1 MDNRNLILAIVLSV
15 AIVFIY
21 EWQFAPKPPPSEVAG
36 SEQTQAPEGGEGLR
50 EVPVPGHGATDADA
64 PRPSADIAAADT
76 AAGRGLGRAAAIA
89 AIAAAP
95 RVRIDSPQLHG
106 SISLAGARIDDLT
119 LARYRETVDRD
130 SPEIVLLSPK
140 EATNAYYAY
149 FGWVGEGDVAVPGP
163 DTVWTAHRR
172 VLAPDSPLILS
183 WENGEGL
190 RFVQTITLDRDY
202 MFTVIQRVENTTAS
216 PVTVFPFGLV
226 SRRGTPDVS
235 RFFILHEGL
244 LGVFNG
250 TLDEVD
256 YDDLQ
261 DEGAITNT
269 TTGGWIGITDKYWLT
284 ALVPDQQ
291 TEVGT
296 RFFHRLADGDDRYQ
310 VDFLRPALEV
320 PPHGTADATSR
331 LFAGAKEVAL
341 LDGYAET
348 YGIELFDRAID
359 FGWFY
364 FLTKPIFYTLIF
376 INGHVGNF
384 GVAILLL
391 TVVIKLIFFPLANK
405 SYRAMSKLKKLQ
417 PETVKLRERFGDD
430 KAKMNQELMALY
442 KREKANPASGCLPMV
457 VQIPVFF
464 ALYKVL
470 FVTIE
475 MRQAPFFGW
484 IKDLSQADPTSL
496 FNLFGLLPFAPPDFL
511 MIGIWP
517 LIMGASMF
525 IQQRLNP
532 QPADPIQAKIFLM
545 LPVVFTVILA
555 PFPAG
560 LVIYWA
566 WNNTLSILQQ
576 WVIMKRMG
584 AIS

>member
-1 MDNRNLILAIVLSV
+1 MDNRNLILAIVFSV
-15 AIVFIY
+15 AIVIIY
-21 EWQFAPKPPPSEVAG
+21 DAFFPATQPPPSEVA
-36 SEQTQAPEGGEGLR
+36 SPEQSQAPKGDEGPR
-50 EVPVPGHGATDADA
+50 EIPLPGRGVTEAQ
-64 PRPSADIAAADT
+64 RPSAGQALERAAVIAAAS
-76 AAGRGLGRAAAIA
+76 
-89 AIAAAP
+89 
-95 RVRIDSPQLHG
+95 RVAIDSAQLHG

-130 SPEIVLLSPK
+130 SPEIVLLSPQDT
-140 EATNAYYAY
+140 ANAYYAY
-149 FGWVGEGDVAVPGP
+149 FGWVGEDDVAVPGP
-163 DTVWTAHRR
+163 DTVWTANRR
-172 VLAPDSPLILS
+172 VLAPDSPVTLS

-190 RFVQTITLDRDY
+190 RFVQTIALDRNY
-202 MFTVIQRVENTTAS
+202 MFTVVQRVENNSAS

-226 SRRGTPDVS
+226 SRRGTPEVS

-250 TLDEVD
+250 TLEEED

-261 DEGAITNT
+261 DVGAITNT

-284 ALVPDQQ
+284 ALVPDQNK
-291 TEVGT
+291 EVFARFRHWNDDGT
-296 RFFHRLADGDDRYQ
+296 DRYQ
-310 VDFLRPALEV
+310 AEFAGAKERVAPRGSLE
-320 PPHGTADATSR
+320 ATSR
-331 LFAGAKEVAL
+331 LFAGAKEVKL

-348 YGIELFDRAID
+348 YAIELFDRAID

-376 INGHVGNF
+376 INDHVGNF

-391 TVVIKLIFFPLANK
+391 TVGIKLIFFPLANK

-430 KAKMNQELMALY
+430 KQRMNQELMALY

-484 IKDLSQADPTSL
+484 IRDLSQPDPTSL
-496 FNLFGLLPFAPPDFL
+496 FNLFGLLPFTPPDFL
-511 MIGIWP
+511 LIGIWP

-525 IQQRLNP
+525 LQQRLNP
-532 QPADPIQAKIFLM
+532 QPADPIQAKVFLM

-584 AIS
+584 AFS

>member
-1 MDNRNLILAIVLSV
+1 MDNRNLILAIVFSV
-15 AIVFIY
+15 AIVIIY
-21 EWQFAPKPPPSEVAG
+21 DTFFPATQPPPSEVA
-36 SEQTQAPEGGEGLR
+36 SPEQSQAPKGDEGPR
-50 EVPVPGHGATDADA
+50 EIPLPGRGVTEAQ
-64 PRPSADIAAADT
+64 RPSAGQALERAAVIAAAS
-76 AAGRGLGRAAAIA
+76 
-89 AIAAAP
+89 
-95 RVRIDSPQLHG
+95 RVAIDSAQLHG

-130 SPEIVLLSPK
+130 SPEIVLLSPQDT
-140 EATNAYYAY
+140 ANAYYAY
-149 FGWVGEGDVAVPGP
+149 FGWVGEDDVAVPGP
-163 DTVWTAHRR
+163 DTVWTANRR
-172 VLAPDSPLILS
+172 VLAPDSPVTLS

-190 RFVQTITLDRDY
+190 RFVQTIALDRNY
-202 MFTVIQRVENTTAS
+202 MFTVVQRVENNSAS

-226 SRRGTPDVS
+226 SRRGTPEVS

-250 TLDEVD
+250 TLEEED

-261 DEGAITNT
+261 DVGAITNT

-284 ALVPDQQ
+284 ALVPDQNK
-291 TEVGT
+291 EVFARFRHWNDDGT
-296 RFFHRLADGDDRYQ
+296 DRYQ
-310 VDFLRPALEV
+310 AEFAGAKERVAPRGSLE
-320 PPHGTADATSR
+320 ATSR
-331 LFAGAKEVAL
+331 LFAGAKEVKL

-348 YGIELFDRAID
+348 YAIELFDRAID

-376 INGHVGNF
+376 INDHVGNF

-391 TVVIKLIFFPLANK
+391 TVGIKLIFFPLANK

-430 KAKMNQELMALY
+430 KQRMNQELMALY

-484 IKDLSQADPTSL
+484 IRDLSQPDPTSL
-496 FNLFGLLPFAPPDFL
+496 FNLFGLLPFTPPDFL
-511 MIGIWP
+511 LIGIWP

-525 IQQRLNP
+525 LQQRLNP
-532 QPADPIQAKIFLM
+532 QPADPIQAKVFLM

-584 AIS
+584 AFS

>member
-1 MDNRNLILAIVLSV
+1 MDNRNLILAIALSV

-21 EWQFAPKPPPSEVAG
+21 EWQFAPKPPPPSEVAG
-36 SEQTQAPEGGEGLR
+36 AEQTQAPKGGEAAR
-50 EVPVPGHGATDADA
+50 EVPVPGRAATEADA
-64 PRPSADIAAADT
+64 PRPSADV
-76 AAGRGLGRAAAIA
+76 AAGDSSAAEGLSRAAAIA
-89 AIAAAP
+89 AKP
-95 RVRIDSPQLHG
+95 RLAIDSSQLHG
-106 SISLAGARIDDLT
+106 SIALTGARIDDLT
-119 LARYRETVDRD
+119 LAGYRETVDRD
-130 SPEIVLLSPK
+130 SPEIILLSPQD
-140 EATNAYYAY
+140 ATNAYYAY
-149 FGWVGEGDVAVPGP
+149 FGWVGEGDIAVPGP
-163 DTVWTAHRR
+163 DTVWTADRD
-172 VLAPDSPLILS
+172 VLVPDSPVTLS

-190 RFVQTITLDRDY
+190 RFVQIIALDRNY
-202 MFTVIQRVENTTAS
+202 MFTVIQRVVNTTGV
-216 PVTVFPFGLV
+216 PVSVFPFGLV
-226 SRRGTPDVS
+226 SRRGTPEVS

-256 YDDLQ
+256 YDDIQ
-261 DEGAITNT
+261 DAGAITEK

-284 ALVPDQQ
+284 ALIPDQQ
-291 TEVGT
+291 TEVST
-296 RFFHRLADGDDRYQ
+296 RFLHRLADGNDRYQ
-310 VDFLRPALEV
+310 ADFLRPALAV
-320 PPHGTADATSR
+320 PPRGAAEATSR

-348 YGIELFDRAID
+348 YAIELFDRAID

-376 INGHVGNF
+376 INDHVGNF
-384 GVAILLL
+384 GIAILLL
-391 TVVIKLIFFPLANK
+391 TVGIKLIFFPLANK

-417 PETVKLRERFGDD
+417 PETVKLRERFGED

-496 FNLFGLLPFAPPDFL
+496 FNLFGLLPFTPPDFL

-525 IQQRLNP
+525 LQQRLNP
-532 QPADPIQAKIFLM
+532 QPADPIQAKVFLM

-566 WNNTLSILQQ
+566 WNNSLSILQQ

-584 AIS
+584 AFS

>member
-1 MDNRNLILAIVLSV
+1 MDNRNLILAIVFSV
-15 AIVFIY
+15 AIVIIY
-21 EWQFAPKPPPSEVAG
+21 DTFFPATQPPPSEVAAP
-36 SEQTQAPEGGEGLR
+36 EQSQAPKGDEGSR
-50 EVPVPGHGATDADA
+50 EIPLPGRGVTEAQ
-64 PRPSADIAAADT
+64 RPSAGQA
-76 AAGRGLGRAAAIA
+76 LERAAV
-89 AIAAAP
+89 IAAAP
-95 RVRIDSPQLHG
+95 RVAIDSAQLHG

-130 SPEIVLLSPK
+130 SPEIVLLSPQDT
-140 EATNAYYAY
+140 ANAYYAY
-149 FGWVGEGDVAVPGP
+149 FGWVGEDDVAVPGP
-163 DTVWTAHRR
+163 DTVWTANRR
-172 VLAPDSPLILS
+172 VLAPDSPVTLS

-190 RFVQTITLDRDY
+190 RFVQTIALDRNY
-202 MFTVIQRVENTTAS
+202 MFTVNQRVENNSAS

-226 SRRGTPDVS
+226 SRRGTPEVS

-250 TLDEVD
+250 TLEEED

-261 DEGAITNT
+261 DVGVITNT

-284 ALVPDQQ
+284 ALVPDQNK
-291 TEVGT
+291 EVFARFRHWNDDGT
-296 RFFHRLADGDDRYQ
+296 DRYQ
-310 VDFLRPALEV
+310 AEFAGAKERVAPRRSLE
-320 PPHGTADATSR
+320 ATSR
-331 LFAGAKEVAL
+331 LFAGAKEVKL

-348 YGIELFDRAID
+348 YAIELFDRAID

-376 INGHVGNF
+376 INDHVGNF

-391 TVVIKLIFFPLANK
+391 TVGIKLIFFPLANK

-430 KAKMNQELMALY
+430 KQRMNQELMALY

-484 IKDLSQADPTSL
+484 IRDLSQADPTSL
-496 FNLFGLLPFAPPDFL
+496 FNLFGLLPFTPPEFL
-511 MIGIWP
+511 AIGIWP

-525 IQQRLNP
+525 LQQRLNP
-532 QPADPIQAKIFLM
+532 QPADPIQAKVFLM